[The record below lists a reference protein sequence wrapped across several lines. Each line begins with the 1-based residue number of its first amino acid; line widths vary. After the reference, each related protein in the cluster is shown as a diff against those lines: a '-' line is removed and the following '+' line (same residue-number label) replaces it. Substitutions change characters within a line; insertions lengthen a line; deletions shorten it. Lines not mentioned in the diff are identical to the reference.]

1 MVDKVT
7 NSIQSDLKNYN
18 NQIEHLNPLE
28 TIEWAYKTFKNKF
41 AFTTS
46 FGIQSSVLLH
56 LIQKSNLK
64 NKVKIFWIDTG
75 YLPKET
81 YKYADQIIN
90 KLSLNIQVL
99 QSEITPA
106 RMEALYGKLWESD
119 QHSDLD
125 KYHKIRKIDPL
136 EKAFEEYSINCWA
149 SGVRAQQTKNRSKMK
164 PIDIIRNR
172 FSLRPFLNW
181 STKDMF
187 YYMEENK
194 LPQHPLFLKGYSTI
208 GDWHSSQPET
218 KNNKGRDTRFGGIKE
233 ECGLHTNN

>member
-1 MVDKVT
+1 MPEKST
-7 NSIQSDLKNYN
+7 NKIDSDLKIHN
-18 NQIEHLNPLE
+18 NQISNLNSLE
-28 TIEWAYKTFKNKF
+28 TLEWAYKNFKNKF

-56 LIQKSNLK
+56 IIQQSSFK

-75 YLPKET
+75 YLPLET
-81 YKYADQIIN
+81 YKYADEIIN
-90 KLSLNIQVL
+90 KLSLNIDIL
-99 QSEITPA
+99 QSEISPA

-119 QHSDLD
+119 KPEDLD

-136 EKAFEEYSINCWA
+136 EKAFEKYSIRCWA
-149 SGVRAQQTKNRSKMK
+149 SGVRGQQTNNRSKMK
-164 PIDIIRNR
+164 TIDIIRDR
-172 FSLRPFLNW
+172 FSLRPLLKW
-181 STKDMF
+181 TTKDMF
-187 YYMEENK
+187 YYMEENN

-218 KNNKGRDTRFGGIKE
+218 LTNKGRETRFGGIKE